1 MLIQH
6 WRMCCVGITNIR
18 FLVFEASCTEEI
30 LEILVKLKV
39 HVIRWSKRSRISSSD
54 GFGKVKCVY
63 KHRAVTHLIFSER
76 DNILIMAPKYSLLP
90 YSISLPRSLCVG
102 EWDMWLIWPI
112 LELSCFRAPF
122 QSTELVHSLLP
133 CPCLISQST
142 FKVVWMGGTE

>member
-90 YSISLPRSLCVG
+90 YTVLYLLILLCLSLS
-102 EWDMWLIWPI
+102 MWNTMRHVTHT
-112 LELSCFRAPF
+112 RAK
-122 QSTELVHSLLP
+122 LL
-133 CPCLISQST
+133 
-142 FKVVWMGGTE
+142 